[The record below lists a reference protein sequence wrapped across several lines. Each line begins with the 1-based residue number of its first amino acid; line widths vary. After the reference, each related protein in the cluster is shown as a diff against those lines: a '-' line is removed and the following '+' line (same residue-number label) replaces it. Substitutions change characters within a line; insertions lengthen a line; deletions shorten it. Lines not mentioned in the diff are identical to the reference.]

1 MNDIVASPAPPH
13 VPAPLLRKLTWRL
26 IPFLCLLYVL
36 NLLDR
41 SNIGFARIRMQDNLH
56 MSEAEFNWC
65 IGIFYF
71 GYLLFEVPS
80 NLLLRRVGARRWIAR
95 IMVTWGLVSCMTA
108 AVTGPWSLGGIRV
121 LLGVAEAGFF
131 PGIVFYLTFW
141 FPARE
146 RARVMAWFMTAN
158 AFAGMLGNPLSGAI
172 MQYLDGAADLH
183 GWQWLFILEGI
194 PSVAVG
200 CVVLWRLRDGPA
212 DAAWLTSDERTCLTE
227 ALAHED
233 PARRERHGADFARAL
248 VDARVWLLI
257 CLYFTVAVGANAYS
271 AYLPTLTGKLFE
283 GRGPFAIGLLT
294 ALPHL
299 SAILAMTLLGAHSD
313 RAGERRK
320 HVAFAAFLAAAG
332 WTLSAL
338 AGRASVRFFVPIVP
352 GWAWTGEIDEA
363 WVGLAGFCIAQA
375 GMMSMLPIFWA
386 IPTSFLSGA
395 AAAGGIALIN
405 SVANLGGL
413 LGPTILG
420 EFGLWAMAGVLA
432 VGGLLALCVRSE
444 VDLRNR

>member
-1 MNDIVASPAPPH
+1 MNDFVASPAPPT

-41 SNIGFARIRMQDNLH
+41 SNVGFARIRMQDDLH
-56 MSEAEFNWC
+56 MSEAQFDWC

-95 IMVTWGLVSCMTA
+95 IMMTWGLVCCMTA
-108 AVTGPWSLGGIRV
+108 AVTGPWSLGGVRI

-131 PGIVFYLTFW
+131 PGIVYYLTFW

-194 PSVAVG
+194 PSIAVG
-200 CVVLWRLRDGPA
+200 SVVLWYLRDGPA
-212 DAAWLTSDERTCLTE
+212 EAAWLTSTEQACLTE
-227 ALAHED
+227 VLAHED

-257 CLYFTVAVGANAYS
+257 CLYFTVAVGANASS
-271 AYLPTLTGKLFE
+271 AYLPTLTGKLFQ

-299 SAILAMTLLGAHSD
+299 SAVLAMTLLGAHSD
-313 RAGERRK
+313 RVGERSK

-332 WTLSAL
+332 WTLSASAGHVSKSL
-338 AGRASVRFFVPIVP
+338 ASFS
-352 GWAWTGEIDEA
+352 WTSGAAIDEA
-363 WVGLAGFCIAQA
+363 WLGLAGYCLAQA

-420 EFGLWAMAGVLA
+420 QFGLWAMVGVLST
-432 VGGLLALCVRSE
+432 GGLLALCVRSE
-444 VDLRNR
+444 TELRTR

>member
-1 MNDIVASPAPPH
+1 MNDIVASPAPPP

-41 SNIGFARIRMQDNLH
+41 SNVGFAALRMQDDLRMNQ
-56 MSEAEFNWC
+56 AVFDWG

-71 GYLLFEVPS
+71 GYLFFEVPS

-95 IMVTWGLVSCMTA
+95 IMVTWGIVSCATA
-108 AVTGPWSLGGIRV
+108 AVIGPMSFYTVRI

-172 MQYLDGAADLH
+172 MKYFDGAAGLH
-183 GWQWLFILEGI
+183 GWQWLFILEGL
-194 PSVAVG
+194 PSIAVG
-200 CVVLWRLRDGPA
+200 FVVLWYLRDGPA
-212 DAAWLTSDERTCLTE
+212 DVTWLSADEKADLTAALSHEE
-227 ALAHED
+227 A
-233 PARRERHGADFARAL
+233 ARRRRHGADLLRA
-248 VDARVWLLI
+248 VADARVWLLI
-257 CLYFTVAVGANAYS
+257 CIYFTVAVGANAS
-271 AYLPTLTGKLFE
+271 GAYLPRLTARLFE
-283 GRGPFAIGLLT
+283 DRDPLEIGLLT
-294 ALPHL
+294 SLPHL
-299 SAILAMTLLGAHSD
+299 CAIIAMTLLGAHSD
-313 RAGERRK
+313 RTGERSK

-332 WTLSAL
+332 WTLSAS
-338 AGRASVRFFVPIVP
+338 AGHVSKWPASFS
-352 GWAWTGEIDEA
+352 WTSGFAIDEA
-363 WVGLAGFCIAQA
+363 WLGLAGLCLAQA
-375 GMMSMLPIFWA
+375 GMMSMLPVFWT

-420 EFGLWAMAGVLA
+420 QFGLWAMVGVLA
-432 VGGLLALCVRSE
+432 TGGLLALCVRSE
-444 VDLRNR
+444 THSTE